1 MSLRQCLLWRSVAPD
16 AACIFQRERGGQREG
31 LGNGAFNALNSCPE
45 TMTLKN
51 IPESATR
58 LS

>member
-1 MSLRQCLLWRSVAPD
+1 MMSLRQCLLWRSVAPD
-16 AACIFQRERGGQREG
+16 AACIFQRERVGK
-31 LGNGAFNALNSCPE
+31 GAFNALNSCPE